1 VYRQLC
7 VTVFNERKV
16 DLEDKFQVKI
26 EKFEIDGH
34 LYRPNSP
41 LQTAHHSNISYHNRT
56 TELHSNQHTSLLQQS
71 TFKHQRHHA
80 PFPPNRRRKARH
92 PTTEVRSRNVHPR
105 RIPTPIR
112 TLHPAQRVP
121 PPSYS
126 FFHPPHRADTK
137 LTPSTRQY
145 NNEARIIN
153 RKRCRGLRAAGY
165 DYPPNGLIR
174 LIDPLSGLAC
184 REAPFRL
191 QHFNTL
197 SIAELSL
204 VGIFYGF
211 NWNPNQAPL
220 VMNPNQVPVVM
231 NPGPWHTRL
240 EMIEEYKAFI
250 GANNH

>member
-1 VYRQLC
+1 MPRFRPIDAEKPATRPQKYGAAMYIRAEFQHRSALYIRR
-7 VTVFNERKV
+7 NE
-16 DLEDKFQVKI
+16 
-26 EKFEIDGH
+26 
-34 LYRPNSP
+34 
-41 LQTAHHSNISYHNRT
+41 
-56 TELHSNQHTSLLQQS
+56 
-71 TFKHQRHHA
+71 
-80 PFPPNRRRKARH
+80 
-92 PTTEVRSRNVHPR
+92 
-105 RIPTPIR
+105 
-112 TLHPAQRVP
+112 
-121 PPSYS
+121 
-126 FFHPPHRADTK
+126 
-137 LTPSTRQY
+137 QY

-197 SIAELSL
+197 PMAELVL

-211 NWNPNQAPL
+211 NWNPNQA
-220 VMNPNQVPVVM
+220 PVVM